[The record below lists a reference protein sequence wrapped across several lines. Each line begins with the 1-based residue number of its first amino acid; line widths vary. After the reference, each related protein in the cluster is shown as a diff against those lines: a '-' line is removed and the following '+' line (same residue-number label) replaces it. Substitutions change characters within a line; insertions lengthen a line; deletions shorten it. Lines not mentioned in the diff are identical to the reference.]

1 MQHVINILMLVVPVL
16 YVTLQTLV
24 LRQWTGFHQRLALL
38 PLAGWAVWGA
48 VLGYRV
54 LQGEAVRPAL
64 PGARR
69 RPRRPRSPLICGSQQ
84 RTRLLPQPAYKRPPL
99 TCCTICGERGE

>member
-24 LRQWTGFHQRLALL
+24 LRQWSGFHRRLALL

-54 LQGEAVRPAL
+54 WQGVAVRPAL
-64 PGARR
+64 PGEVMTFSGLSLIFLGTLALMRR
-69 RPRRPRSPLICGSQQ
+69 VQSKSTG
-84 RTRLLPQPAYKRPPL
+84 
-99 TCCTICGERGE
+99 

>member
-24 LRQWTGFHQRLALL
+24 LRQWTGFHRRLALL

-54 LQGEAVRPAL
+54 LQGEAVRPTL
-64 PGARR
+64 PGEIVTFSGLGLIYLGTLAVMRR
-69 RPRRPRSPLICGSQQ
+69 IQKQS
-84 RTRLLPQPAYKRPPL
+84 A
-99 TCCTICGERGE
+99 E

>member
-64 PGARR
+64 PGEVMTF
-69 RPRRPRSPLICGSQQ
+69 SGLSLIYLGTLAVMRKIQKQS
-84 RTRLLPQPAYKRPPL
+84 A
-99 TCCTICGERGE
+99 E